1 MRIGRTL
8 PPAAAPVRCSDL
20 CHGLLGMLSPE
31 RSLRALEDS
40 IRQYF
45 GTTHVFLVS
54 SGKAALTLALNALKA
69 SSARTEV
76 VIPAYTCFSIP
87 GAVLSAGLTPVLC
100 DINPSTFDFDHALLE
115 RTLTDN
121 TLCVVAHHLFGIP
134 SNIERV
140 RSLCRERGI
149 VVIEDAAQ
157 AMGVEAD
164 GRKLGTIGD
173 VGVFS
178 LGRGKNITCG
188 SGGIVITQSDR
199 IAADMRRQWPGL
211 ASPPA
216 AQVLTDFVKL
226 IVMSIFIRPG
236 LYWLP
241 AALPFLRLG
250 QTFFPK
256 AVFVKRLSGMQ
267 AGLLHD
273 WQHRLRQSN
282 QRRSEAAASV
292 SRELSLQL
300 PPGPSHPYL
309 RLPILAPTPQRR
321 DRIHFLAQRRG
332 LGVSLAYPT
341 PINEIPEISKMFD
354 GKRYPSARRV
364 SERILTIPTHQWISE
379 KDTRAI
385 HECVEPRT
393 PVWRPAERVAGR
405 LAASG
410 MTVAQ

>member
-31 RSLRALEDS
+31 SSIRALEDS

-54 SGKAALTLALNALKA
+54 SGKAALTLALTALKA
-69 SSARTEV
+69 TSARTEV
-76 VIPAYTCFSIP
+76 VIPAYTCYSIP
-87 GAVLSAGLTPVLC
+87 GAVLSAGLRPVLC
-100 DINPSTFDFDHALLE
+100 DINPSTFDFDHELLE
-115 RTLTDN
+115 RTLTGN

-140 RSLCRERGI
+140 RALCRDRGI
-149 VVIEDAAQ
+149 AVIEDAAQ
-157 AMGVEAD
+157 AMGVESG

-188 SGGIVITQSDR
+188 SGGIVITESDA
-199 IAADMRRQWPGL
+199 IAAEVRRQWPGL
-211 ASPPA
+211 EAPPPA
-216 AQVLTDFVKL
+216 EVLSDFAKL
-226 IVMSIFIRPG
+226 LFMAVFIRPR

-250 QTFFPK
+250 QTIFPK
-256 AVFVKRLSGMQ
+256 TVFVKRLSGMQ

-273 WQHRLRQSN
+273 WQRRLGQLNR
-282 QRRSEAAASV
+282 RRSETAASV
-292 SRELSLQL
+292 SRELSLRL

-321 DRIHFLAQRRG
+321 DRIHLLAQRRG

-354 GKRYPSARRV
+354 GQRYPSARRV
-364 SERILTIPTHQWISE
+364 SERILTIPTHQWLSE

-385 HECVEPRT
+385 LVCVEPAT
-393 PVWRPAERVAGR
+393 PALRRAGR

-410 MTVAQ
+410 VAVQQ